1 MTDARAVALSVL
13 MAVEKGELSDAALD
27 RMLPPGMDKR
37 DKALATELV
46 YGTLER
52 QPQLDF
58 WLAPFAGKPLK
69 RLDAPVRAILRM
81 TAYQM
86 LFLDRVPDFAAV
98 NEAVRLAGRL
108 CPRARSYVNGLLRA
122 FGRAKDSLPKTKP
135 WSMSDGL
142 EKLLKEQYG
151 EEMLYRFSHRPPL
164 QLCVNTT
171 RATVEQ
177 VCEETGAVPSA
188 IPDIMGI
195 VELAGGAPPELPGF
209 KEGHFFVEGAASA
222 KAVAALDP
230 RPGQSVLDLCA
241 APGGKSFAAALRM
254 KGMGRIVSRD
264 LTAEKVSRIK
274 EGAARLGFDLIETAV
289 ADATVYEAVLD
300 ASFDC
305 IICDVPCSG
314 LGVMAKKPEIRL
326 KNPEDFAGLPALQ
339 LAILQ
344 NGAKYLKKG
353 GRLLYSTCTLN
364 RAENEAVTAAFLAE
378 NDDYFVLS
386 QETLLPAADM
396 DGFYCCVMTRR

>member
-13 MAVEKGELSDAALD
+13 LAVEKGELSDAALD
-27 RMLPPGMDKR
+27 RMLPPDMDKR
-37 DKALATELV
+37 DRALATELV

-69 RLDAPVRAILRM
+69 RLDPPVRAILRV

-108 CPRARSYVNGLLRA
+108 CPRAKSYVNGLLRA
-122 FGRAKDSLPKTKP
+122 FGRAKDSLPGAKP

-151 EEMLYRFSHRPPL
+151 EEMLYRFSQRPLL

-177 VCEETGAVPSA
+177 VCEETGALPSA
-188 IPDIMGI
+188 TPGI
-195 VELAGGAPPELPGF
+195 VELAGGVVPELPGF

-264 LTAEKVSRIK
+264 LTVEKVARIK
-274 EGAARLGFDLIETAV
+274 EGAQRLGFDLIGTSV
-289 ADATVYEAVLD
+289 ADATVYDPALD
-300 ASFDC
+300 GAFDC
-305 IICDVPCSG
+305 VICDVPCSG

-326 KNPEDFAGLPALQ
+326 KDPASFAGLPPLQ
-339 LAILQ
+339 LAILK

-353 GRLLYSTCTLN
+353 GRLLHSTCTLN
-364 RAENEAVTAAFLAE
+364 RAENEAVTATFLAE
-378 NDDYFVLS
+378 NADCFLLS

-396 DGFYCCVMTRR
+396 DGFYYAVMARR